1 MSDKKYLIN
10 NKELM
15 LEWNYELNNK
25 FNIIPNNITI
35 GSHRK
40 VYWKCKECGYE
51 WQAEVKCRTRRD
63 GKATGCPK
71 CGRKKLSKYHS
82 TPIEGV
88 NDFASNYPELLKEWN
103 YEKNK
108 ELLPSQF
115 LKKSGYKVWWKC
127 SKCGNEYRAE
137 IRSKV
142 LSGLGCPLCSRKKTG
157 DINAKPIK
165 GKNDLET
172 LYPNLLKE
180 WNYKKN
186 ENLPSTYLAKS
197 NKKVWWKCKFG
208 HEWEASIVNRVKGRN
223 CPICKKEY
231 KVSFPEKAIFYYISQ
246 YYPDSIENYK
256 ISELENKELDI
267 YIPKINV
274 GIEYDGRLW
283 HKNIKKDLDKDNIC
297 EKLGI
302 KLIRIREKG
311 LPILNSN
318 SIVYEVIPSKDNYEY
333 LSKCIELIFKYI
345 NCKYTD
351 INIEKDNEKI
361 LELMQLSRKKNSI
374 QELMPEIKNLWDEEK
389 NGNLTPDM
397 FSIGSEKIIWLRCT
411 ECGKSYQIKVKD
423 AYKKR
428 TTKCLECSY
437 FRLKQGVND
446 FRTLYP
452 KLAEEYDYEKN
463 DISLEKLNLSQR
475 KNKFNWICKKCGY
488 KWKASIAS
496 RINSSYCPKCAS
508 FVGANT
514 RIKNLIKKNGSL
526 LTNYPELAKEWNYE
540 KNGDLLPEN
549 MTCGNKRIVW
559 WKCPSC
565 GNEWKNSIALR
576 TKGFGKCKVCHKR

>member
-302 KLIRIREKG
+302 KLIRIREKE

-333 LSKCIELIFKYI
+333 LSKCIEWIFKYI

-374 QELMPEIKNLWDEEK
+374 QELMPEIKNL
-389 NGNLTPDM
+389 
-397 FSIGSEKIIWLRCT
+397 
-411 ECGKSYQIKVKD
+411 
-423 AYKKR
+423 
-428 TTKCLECSY
+428 
-437 FRLKQGVND
+437 
-446 FRTLYP
+446 
-452 KLAEEYDYEKN
+452 
-463 DISLEKLNLSQR
+463 
-475 KNKFNWICKKCGY
+475 
-488 KWKASIAS
+488 
-496 RINSSYCPKCAS
+496 
-508 FVGANT
+508 
-514 RIKNLIKKNGSL
+514 
-526 LTNYPELAKEWNYE
+526 
-540 KNGDLLPEN
+540 
-549 MTCGNKRIVW
+549 
-559 WKCPSC
+559 
-565 GNEWKNSIALR
+565 
-576 TKGFGKCKVCHKR
+576 

>member
-1 MSDKKYLIN
+1 MSNKKYLIN

-197 NKKVWWKCKFG
+197 NKKVWWK
-208 HEWEASIVNRVKGRN
+208 
-223 CPICKKEY
+223 
-231 KVSFPEKAIFYYISQ
+231 
-246 YYPDSIENYK
+246 
-256 ISELENKELDI
+256 
-267 YIPKINV
+267 
-274 GIEYDGRLW
+274 
-283 HKNIKKDLDKDNIC
+283 
-297 EKLGI
+297 
-302 KLIRIREKG
+302 
-311 LPILNSN
+311 
-318 SIVYEVIPSKDNYEY
+318 
-333 LSKCIELIFKYI
+333 
-345 NCKYTD
+345 
-351 INIEKDNEKI
+351 
-361 LELMQLSRKKNSI
+361 
-374 QELMPEIKNLWDEEK
+374 
-389 NGNLTPDM
+389 
-397 FSIGSEKIIWLRCT
+397 
-411 ECGKSYQIKVKD
+411 
-423 AYKKR
+423 
-428 TTKCLECSY
+428 
-437 FRLKQGVND
+437 
-446 FRTLYP
+446 
-452 KLAEEYDYEKN
+452 
-463 DISLEKLNLSQR
+463 
-475 KNKFNWICKKCGY
+475 
-488 KWKASIAS
+488 
-496 RINSSYCPKCAS
+496 
-508 FVGANT
+508 
-514 RIKNLIKKNGSL
+514 
-526 LTNYPELAKEWNYE
+526 
-540 KNGDLLPEN
+540 
-549 MTCGNKRIVW
+549 
-559 WKCPSC
+559 
-565 GNEWKNSIALR
+565 
-576 TKGFGKCKVCHKR
+576 